1 MYSLSAKAPP
11 KSPPHNACT
20 SIKSQLRAKTLRC
33 VTMLTATRLQLN
45 FKVRSRLKTS
55 EDGRISLRTGTRTT
69 LLELDCNQIPAFV
82 PFLRK
87 YNFHPGHNVISQ
99 RSQLRRQSLPFAWK
113 HGGSREESYGYSPR
127 GHLVKPGQTV
137 ELKEGDKMDGV
148 NLAVVEVEQ

>member
-87 YNFHPGHNVISQ
+87 YNFHPGHNDTVV
-99 RSQLRRQSLPFAWK
+99 RVK
-113 HGGSREESYGYSPR
+113 EGYGYSPR